1 MSHFKFLSH
10 DEDIEKILQQILD
23 NEQDWGYV
31 SKLKNIGGDLNP
43 YGFMPMTMA
52 QLTSYSEDPK
62 NAEGLQRTALYTKY
76 KYIKQWLKSW
86 SIRKTARAAFFRLQ
100 PGRSVG
106 WHTDHGTYYKGKDR
120 YHLCLQG
127 AYKYWVGDNP
137 LLVSADIPQHPQTE
151 EDKQAL
157 LDTAEMHIIEPG
169 TFFWFD
175 NKKYHRALSIGN
187 VERISFVFDVPKSK
201 DNP

>member
-1 MSHFKFLSH
+1 
-10 DEDIEKILQQILD
+10 
-23 NEQDWGYV
+23 
-31 SKLKNIGGDLNP
+31 
-43 YGFMPMTMA
+43 
-52 QLTSYSEDPK
+52 
-62 NAEGLQRTALYTKY
+62 
-76 KYIKQWLKSW
+76 
-86 SIRKTARAAFFRLQ
+86 LQ

-137 LLVSADIPQHPQTE
+137 LLVSGDMPQHPQTE

-187 VERISFVFDVPKSK
+187 VDRISFVFDVPKSK